1 MRRMVMAAA
10 LGAVALAAAPRPAA
24 AAGLDL
30 RAGAFFPRVDSNIW
44 DDTEELFG
52 TQKDDWIGFTG
63 GIEYSF
69 RVARQLE
76 LGFHVDYY
84 GRTLD
89 TFYVDFT
96 RPNGQDIFQTL
107 EIDTVPTGAT
117 LRFVVNP
124 SRGAVTPYIGVG
136 ADAVFYE
143 YKQYGDFIDFFDDD
157 LPVRSDFFVDEGTA
171 FGFHVTAG
179 VRIPMGDD
187 FSLVAEGKY
196 LWAKTDMGEDFRL
209 NEIDLSGP
217 SATLGINLRF

>member
-1 MRRMVMAAA
+1 MRRLVVVAA
-10 LGAVALAAAPRPAA
+10 LGAVALAAAPQPAA

-30 RAGAFFPRVDSNIW
+30 RAGAFFPRADSNIF

-52 TQKDDWIGFTG
+52 AQKDDWIGFTG
-63 GIEYSF
+63 GVEYSI

-84 GRTLD
+84 GKTLD

-107 EIDTVPTGAT
+107 ELDTLPTGAT

-124 SRGAVTPYIGVG
+124 RRGALTPYFGVG

-143 YKQYGDFIDFFDDD
+143 YKQYGDFIDFFDDG

-179 VRIPMGDD
+179 VRIPLGDD